1 MTIANDDDDFTIIN
15 GQKVLKDGRTL
26 KVRMTAMDHQTV
38 TDDVRLHQPGFRITT
53 DAAAIDRRETAYS
66 DFLADLNNGWR
77 NPPPVV
83 IADEKKAPVTTDAR
97 ETAHAEMVRNLENAW
112 RGAAA

>member
-1 MTIANDDDDFTIIN
+1 MTIANDDDDFTIVN

-38 TDDVRLHQPGFRITT
+38 TDEIRFHRPGAHLTT
-53 DAAAIDRRETAYS
+53 DAAAIDRRQSSYDS
-66 DFLADLNNGWR
+66 YLADLNNGWR

-83 IADEKKAPVTTDAR
+83 IADEKKAPVTTDAS
-97 ETAHAEMVRNLENAW
+97 EGAYNAMVAGLADAW
-112 RGAAA
+112 RSK